1 MHMLDYDHEHS
12 NPEANAAIAEVI
24 WKADNVELT
33 TVGLDVGS
41 STSHLIFSRV
51 HLQRLAEALSSRFV
65 VVGRELLYQSDI
77 LLTPYNF
84 DNTIDAAKLKT
95 FIGEAYGAAGLK
107 REDIDSGAIILTGEA
122 LKRKNARAIADLFA
136 EESGKF
142 VCASAGH
149 NMEAIMA
156 AHGSGAVA
164 LSRKEKKL
172 FLNVDIGGGT
182 TKLALVKDGR
192 VLANA
197 AFAVGGRLISLDD
210 EGKIVR
216 LEGPAQQV
224 AKAIGLNLRQGRKL
238 EPEARDKIVS
248 TMVDVLV
255 SYVNLK
261 PMPGIAQE
269 LAVTPLLPDELTPE
283 AITFSGG
290 VSEYIYG
297 REKRELNDLG
307 KLLAEGVVKALAQ
320 KRIQLQVF
328 DPGQGIRATVIG
340 ASQFSVQVSGNTVM
354 VSNEAALPLR
364 NIPVLA
370 LNVRLG
376 EIVDPSDIAHRIQHA
391 VERFDIT
398 QGETDVA
405 IAFRWD
411 GDPLHSRLYAF
422 AQGVAEGLAPTIASR
437 RPLILMMEG
446 DIGKTLGEIFRRELH
461 IGNDIISI
469 DDVQLKDFDFV
480 DIGEM
485 IKPTNVVPLIIKS
498 LLFSQPGG

>member
-1 MHMLDYDHEHS
+1 
-12 NPEANAAIAEVI
+12 
-24 WKADNVELT
+24 
-33 TVGLDVGS
+33 
-41 STSHLIFSRV
+41 
-51 HLQRLAEALSSRFV
+51 
-65 VVGRELLYQSDI
+65 
-77 LLTPYNF
+77 
-84 DNTIDAAKLKT
+84 
-95 FIGEAYGAAGLK
+95 
-107 REDIDSGAIILTGEA
+107 
-122 LKRKNARAIADLFA
+122 
-136 EESGKF
+136 
-142 VCASAGH
+142 
-149 NMEAIMA
+149 
-156 AHGSGAVA
+156 
-164 LSRKEKKL
+164 
-172 FLNVDIGGGT
+172 
-182 TKLALVKDGR
+182 
-192 VLANA
+192 
-197 AFAVGGRLISLDD
+197 
-210 EGKIVR
+210 
-216 LEGPAQQV
+216 
-224 AKAIGLNLRQGRKL
+224 
-238 EPEARDKIVS
+238 
-248 TMVDVLV
+248 
-255 SYVNLK
+255 
-261 PMPGIAQE
+261 
-269 LAVTPLLPDELTPE
+269 
-283 AITFSGG
+283 
-290 VSEYIYG
+290 
-297 REKRELNDLG
+297 
-307 KLLAEGVVKALAQ
+307 VVKALAQ